1 MLTDEQIAESLRST
15 NLNFQELEETHH
27 RLDAELQEMLKNHFL
42 TPQEEL
48 IKKQIQ
54 KEKLGKKDR
63 MAVLIRDY
71 RHNFEATPASS

>member
-1 MLTDEQIAESLRST
+1 MTDEQIAESLRLT
-15 NLNFQELEETHH
+15 NPDFRELEETHH

-63 MAVLIRDY
+63 MAVLIREY
-71 RHNFEATPASS
+71 RTKHEATSATT

>member
-15 NLNFQELEETHH
+15 NPAFRELEDTHH

-63 MAVLIRDY
+63 MAVLIREY
-71 RHNFEATPASS
+71 RHNQEATIASS

>member
-15 NLNFQELEETHH
+15 NPDFRELEETHH

-63 MAVLIRDY
+63 MAVLIREY
-71 RHNFEATPASS
+71 RHNQEATTASS